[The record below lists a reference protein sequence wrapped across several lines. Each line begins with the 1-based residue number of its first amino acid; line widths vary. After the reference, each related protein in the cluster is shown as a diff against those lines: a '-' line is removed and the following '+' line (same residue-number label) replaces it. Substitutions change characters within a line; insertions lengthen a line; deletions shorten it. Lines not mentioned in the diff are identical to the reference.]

1 MRTVEEVLYIVP
13 AEIEAQV
20 RAEMEGAGARP
31 QRGPL
36 GKDWLAVPAEGR
48 TFRFR
53 IVNEVPQALALL
65 VDHYFNYLVVDN
77 RGPKKPADCF
87 SDTLAHTFM
96 EKIHYSGDPERMYP
110 LHRVYV
116 VLDEDACLPV
126 QAFELGKLRIGGFL
140 VKPFEGALFA
150 ALASRRQAELTGP
163 TKTAL
168 CLSGGGVEG
177 FLYEVGVLKALNA
190 HLQSKSVTDFD
201 IYCGISA
208 GSMLAAFLANA
219 TEPEE
224 ISDVLVGLRKE
235 GNVEPFTPSIIY
247 DLDVKEFGARLWQLW
262 TKMQVTS
269 WHEMISGLIKSVP
282 VGFFRGDSLRRF
294 VERQLSVDGRTN
306 DFRQLK
312 RELYI
317 GATEQDTSTHTVFG
331 WGQWRDIPISTAVRA
346 SCALTPFYEPEKI
359 RGRYY
364 VDGQYT
370 RTSNFHFALERGA
383 KLIVVINPLVPLRVD
398 QPGYV
403 RAKGGVFSAL
413 QALKAVIHTRFMHS
427 IRHAATNYPEL
438 DFVLFSPEH
447 DDMRLLSGSPMK
459 YNIRTEVLNT
469 AYRSTVRKI
478 QRDFEILGGTFAK
491 HGFVL
496 QRFPRLRSVPK
507 TIS

>member
-1 MRTVEEVLYIVP
+1 MRTVEEVLYLVP
-13 AEIEAQV
+13 PDIEARV
-20 RAEMEGAGARP
+20 RAEMEGAGGRT
-31 QRGPL
+31 QHGPL
-36 GKDWLAVPAEGR
+36 GKDWLAVPAEKGR

-53 IVNEVPQALALL
+53 IVNAVPQALALL
-65 VDHYFNYLVVDN
+65 VDHYFNYLIVDN
-77 RGPKKPADCF
+77 RASEKRDDCF

-116 VLDEDACLPV
+116 VLDENECLAA

-150 ALASRRQAELTGP
+150 ALSKEEATGP

-168 CLSGGGVEG
+168 CLSGGGIEG

-190 HLQSKSVTDFD
+190 HLQSKSATDFD

-224 ISDVLVGLRKE
+224 ISDVLSGVHRE
-235 GNVEPFTPSIIY
+235 GNVEPFTTSIIY
-247 DLDVKEFGARLWQLW
+247 DLDVKELGARLWQLW
-262 TKMQVTS
+262 TKTQVTS

-282 VGFFRGDSLRRF
+282 VGFFHGDSLRRF
-294 VERQLSVDGRTN
+294 VERQLSVDGRSN

-370 RTSNFHFALERGA
+370 RTSNFRFAIERGA

-413 QALKAVIHTRFMHS
+413 QALKAVIHTRFMNS
-427 IRHAATNYPEL
+427 IRNAAMTYPEL

-459 YNIRTEVLNT
+459 YNIRNEILNA

-496 QRFPRLRSVPK
+496 QRFPRLRSSPK